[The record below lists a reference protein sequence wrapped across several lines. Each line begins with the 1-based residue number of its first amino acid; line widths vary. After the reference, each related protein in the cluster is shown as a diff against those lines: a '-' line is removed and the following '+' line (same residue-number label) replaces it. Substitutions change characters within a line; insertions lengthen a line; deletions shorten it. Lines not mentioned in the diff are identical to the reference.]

1 MYNTVPNAKAL
12 GNCLIKTR
20 LNRRSGGLDVRRNIF
35 KKISAADFH

>member
-20 LNRRSGGLDVRRNIF
+20 FNRKVGRTRRE
-35 KKISAADFH
+35 KKYF